1 MAKYPSKY
9 PEWLYDLN
17 HGLMIVSLFLI
28 LLLMAVTVIVLPL
41 GKIISFEFLEW
52 WDEEIGRASCRERV

>member
-9 PEWLYDLN
+9 PETRYDLN

-28 LLLMAVTVIVLPL
+28 LLIIVVTVIVLPF

-52 WDEEIGRASCRERV
+52 WDEVLT